1 MEIQT
6 ETIGEFVTV
15 KLVGELRTE
24 DAAEFTEELHTIVT
38 EQAAKVAIDLS
49 ALSMIDSAG
58 LSALM
63 NLVTRARL
71 TGTDV
76 VLVNPSVFVKG
87 VFEVTRLDTWF
98 DILPDMRTAKERL
111 LV

>member
-6 ETIGEFVTV
+6 DTTGEFARV
-15 KLVGELRTE
+15 KLVGELRREDADTFTE
-24 DAAEFTEELHTIVT
+24 DVYSLVAE
-38 EQAAKVAIDLS
+38 QNAKVAIDLS

-71 TGTDV
+71 SDADV
-76 VLVNPSVFVKG
+76 VLVNPSAFVKG

-98 DILPDMRTAKERL
+98 DILPDMAAAEQRL
-111 LV
+111 MA